1 MDNETKVITPL
12 RKMHQCL
19 IHSNLCLCQK
29 TSQKTKPCQRRKKF
43 CLILKERTEK
53 WWLILLAILAVLG
66 IGTAVF
72 FASGGRGEVVVPD
85 VSDLSEASARET
97 LAKAKL
103 EVATKTEEIADDKIE
118 EGNVVKTDPAAERQ
132 SSKTRSHSVY

>member
-1 MDNETKVITPL
+1 M
-12 RKMHQCL
+12 
-19 IHSNLCLCQK
+19 
-29 TSQKTKPCQRRKKF
+29 
-43 CLILKERTEK
+43 
-53 WWLILLAILAVLG
+53 
-66 IGTAVF
+66 GTAVF

-118 EGNVVKTDPAAERQ
+118 EGNVVKTDPAAGTTVKQKREVTLYI
-132 SSKTRSHSVY
+132 SSGTKKSN

>member
-1 MDNETKVITPL
+1 MVADPISYS
-12 RKMHQCL
+12 C
-19 IHSNLCLCQK
+19 C
-29 TSQKTKPCQRRKKF
+29 
-43 CLILKERTEK
+43 
-53 WWLILLAILAVLG
+53 LG

-103 EVATKTEEIADDKIE
+103 EVATKQKKLQMTK
-118 EGNVVKTDPAAERQ
+118 
-132 SSKTRSHSVY
+132 SKKVM

>member
-29 TSQKTKPCQRRKKF
+29 TSQNETLPEEEEVLPDPKRKDRKMVADPISYS
-43 CLILKERTEK
+43 CC
-53 WWLILLAILAVLG
+53 LG

-85 VSDLSEASARET
+85 VSDLSEASARNT
-97 LAKAKL
+97 RKAKL
-103 EVATKTEEIADDKIE
+103 EVATKQKKLQMT
-118 EGNVVKTDPAAERQ
+118 NR
-132 SSKTRSHSVY
+132 RR